1 MGEVENLAE
10 RKFHI
15 CIWNFCYSDG
25 EIFSGNRISQSGISF
40 EASIAEAPGLS
51 RAQHGQLLF
60 LQEPL
65 LTSHAKRKEE
75 GDFQYLFSL
84 LRSW

>member
-25 EIFSGNRISQSGISF
+25 EIFSGNRISQSGI
-40 EASIAEAPGLS
+40 
-51 RAQHGQLLF
+51 F
-60 LQEPL
+60 L
-65 LTSHAKRKEE
+65 
-75 GDFQYLFSL
+75 
-84 LRSW
+84 

>member
-1 MGEVENLAE
+1 MEKVLVAIEFLSPA
-10 RKFHI
+10 
-15 CIWNFCYSDG
+15 
-25 EIFSGNRISQSGISF
+25 FSF
-40 EASIAEAPGLS
+40 EAPGLS

-65 LTSHAKRKEE
+65 LTSYAKRKEE
-75 GDFQYLFSL
+75 GDFQYLFNL